1 MIDRALNG
9 DRALCGESRWETAGL
24 GGSRKLGKVAG
35 PIGGAE
41 RGPRAAAVAEAE
53 YGLGG
58 TQAAVAGGERLLLA
72 VLFTEVVLDAGEG
85 PSMAAL
91 DEASDFSLLAVLGTE
106 SGVVSPEAAAMAAA
120 DAATGTEVVVVTGVE
135 AEGELR
141 SIALVR
147 KSV

>member
-1 MIDRALNG
+1 MDRALNG
-9 DRALCGESRWETAGL
+9 ERALCGESRCEIAGL

-35 PIGGAE
+35 PVGGAE

-58 TQAAVAGGERLLLA
+58 TQAAVAGGERLLLS
-72 VLFTEVVLDAGEG
+72 VLFTEVVLDAGDG
-85 PSMAAL
+85 PSTAAL
-91 DEASDFSLLAVLGTE
+91 EEASDFSLLAVLGTE
-106 SGVVSPEAAAMAAA
+106 SGVISPEAAAMAAA
-120 DAATGTEVVVVTGVE
+120 DAETGAEVVAVVGVE
-135 AEGELR
+135 TEGELR